1 MKMKERSLTSRL
13 MRRFVLFMVVLTI
26 MAIPVLYYITT
37 AYYAEDLT
45 DLVENYGIKNPDID
59 LEEDTLMGL
68 FIQFMSIIVILFAAV
83 LLVMRYVP
91 QRLWAPF
98 NDTLAKIKGFRV
110 EKGNVPELKKSGT
123 REFDELN
130 ATLEM
135 IMSNSVNSYRVQ
147 KEFTENASHELQ
159 TPLAI
164 VQGKLDNLLQDRL
177 TEHQAREL
185 QDIYMEIRHM
195 SRLSRNL
202 LLLSKIENNQYHN
215 FVSIN
220 VCEKIEQ
227 LLPKLEGIAD
237 GLSIDTDFQDT
248 TLTVE
253 ANEVLMESMLNNLVV
268 NAVRHNKA
276 GGTII
281 INVTNGHLSIANPS
295 DEPPLDADRVFSR
308 FYRMKSS
315 QKGNGLGLAIVKSI
329 CDYHHWMVSYK
340 YRDGLH
346 IFTVVF

>member
-1 MKMKERSLTSRL
+1 MKERSLTSKL

-110 EKGNVPELKKSGT
+110 EKGNVPALKKSGT

-130 ATLEM
+130 ATLEI

-220 VCEKIEQ
+220 VCEKIR
-227 LLPKLEGIAD
+227 
-237 GLSIDTDFQDT
+237 
-248 TLTVE
+248 
-253 ANEVLMESMLNNLVV
+253 
-268 NAVRHNKA
+268 AVA
-276 GGTII
+276 PET
-281 INVTNGHLSIANPS
+281 
-295 DEPPLDADRVFSR
+295 
-308 FYRMKSS
+308 
-315 QKGNGLGLAIVKSI
+315 
-329 CDYHHWMVSYK
+329 
-340 YRDGLH
+340 
-346 IFTVVF
+346 

>member
-1 MKMKERSLTSRL
+1 MKERSLTSKL

-110 EKGNVPELKKSGT
+110 EKGNVPALKKSGT

-130 ATLEM
+130 ATLEI

-147 KEFTENASHELQ
+147 KS
-159 TPLAI
+159 
-164 VQGKLDNLLQDRL
+164 
-177 TEHQAREL
+177 
-185 QDIYMEIRHM
+185 
-195 SRLSRNL
+195 
-202 LLLSKIENNQYHN
+202 
-215 FVSIN
+215 
-220 VCEKIEQ
+220 
-227 LLPKLEGIAD
+227 LPRMHPT
-237 GLSIDTDFQDT
+237 S
-248 TLTVE
+248 
-253 ANEVLMESMLNNLVV
+253 
-268 NAVRHNKA
+268 
-276 GGTII
+276 
-281 INVTNGHLSIANPS
+281 
-295 DEPPLDADRVFSR
+295 
-308 FYRMKSS
+308 YRP
-315 QKGNGLGLAIVKSI
+315 
-329 CDYHHWMVSYK
+329 H
-340 YRDGLH
+340 
-346 IFTVVF
+346 

>member
-1 MKMKERSLTSRL
+1 MKERSLTSRL

-68 FIQFMSIIVILFAAV
+68 FIQFMSIIVIIFAAV

-147 KEFTENASHELQ
+147 K
-159 TPLAI
+159 
-164 VQGKLDNLLQDRL
+164 G
-177 TEHQAREL
+177 
-185 QDIYMEIRHM
+185 
-195 SRLSRNL
+195 
-202 LLLSKIENNQYHN
+202 
-215 FVSIN
+215 
-220 VCEKIEQ
+220 
-227 LLPKLEGIAD
+227 LPRMHPT
-237 GLSIDTDFQDT
+237 S
-248 TLTVE
+248 
-253 ANEVLMESMLNNLVV
+253 
-268 NAVRHNKA
+268 
-276 GGTII
+276 
-281 INVTNGHLSIANPS
+281 
-295 DEPPLDADRVFSR
+295 
-308 FYRMKSS
+308 YRP
-315 QKGNGLGLAIVKSI
+315 
-329 CDYHHWMVSYK
+329 H
-340 YRDGLH
+340 
-346 IFTVVF
+346 

>member
-237 GLSIDTDFQDT
+237 GLSIDTDF
-248 TLTVE
+248 
-253 ANEVLMESMLNNLVV
+253 
-268 NAVRHNKA
+268 R
-276 GGTII
+276 I
-281 INVTNGHLSIANPS
+281 
-295 DEPPLDADRVFSR
+295 
-308 FYRMKSS
+308 
-315 QKGNGLGLAIVKSI
+315 
-329 CDYHHWMVSYK
+329 
-340 YRDGLH
+340 LH
-346 IFTVVF
+346 